1 MKQRINTYEL
11 ATDPVTKLIGVNESL
26 LVSFDNNLRHI
37 IDIRVS
43 LMNDCQFCLQM
54 HTKEALKGGDTQ
66 DRVDALKHWQNSGL
80 FDAREKAALAWAEVL
95 TRSGSQTEVDATY
108 GDLAPHFNKDEI
120 ALLTVVVGHINAWNR
135 IGIASWAH

>member
-26 LVSFDNNLRHI
+26 LASFDNNLRHI

-66 DRVDALKHWQNSGL
+66 DRVDALKHWQNSDL
-80 FDAREKAALAWAEVL
+80 FDAREKAALSWAEVL

>member
-26 LVSFDNNLRHI
+26 LASFDNNLRHI

-66 DRVDALKHWQNSGL
+66 DRVDALKHWQNSDL